1 MLEILFLIGV
11 FGVGLVMAAEYI
23 CQLDALPTLLVG
35 AVFVPVLYRSFYALA
50 LVRYGLERLPG
61 RLRRRPLPPERF
73 YWGLRRGRL
82 RMRAISLALVAG
94 GAWAVTLRSPAT
106 LTPDLR
112 SLAGWLSGVL
122 AIVATADA
130 AACGL
135 AFVRATEW
143 LDGTGSRW
151 GARLRRL
158 LSRVSGDR
166 ELLDPDPLPG
176 APERQRRARSI
187 Y

>member
-11 FGVGLVMAAEYI
+11 FGMGLVMAAEFI
-23 CQLDALPTLLVG
+23 AQLDALPTLLVG
-35 AVFVPVLYRSFYALA
+35 ALFVPVLYRVFYSTA
-50 LVRYGLERLPG
+50 LVRYGLERLPA
-61 RLRRRPLPPERF
+61 RARRRPVPPERF
-73 YWGLRRGRL
+73 FWDLRRARL
-82 RMRAISLALVAG
+82 RARALGLALLAG
-94 GAWAVTLRSPAT
+94 GAWTVALRSPAAWSADGSSV
-106 LTPDLR
+106 LGWV
-112 SLAGWLSGVL
+112 AGFL

-135 AFVRATEW
+135 VFMRASEW

-151 GARLRRL
+151 ASRCRRV
-158 LSRVSGDR
+158 LSRMSGDR

>member
-11 FGVGLVMAAEYI
+11 FGVGVVMAAEYI
-23 CQLDALPTLLVG
+23 SQLDALPALLVG
-35 AVFVPVLYRSFYALA
+35 ALFVPVLYRYFYAAA

-61 RLRRRPLPPERF
+61 HTRRRPVPPERF
-73 YWGLRRGRL
+73 YWNLRRAGLRV
-82 RMRAISLALVAG
+82 RALGLALLAG
-94 GAWAVTLRSPAT
+94 SAWTVTLRYPAA
-106 LTPDLR
+106 LSADPR
-112 SLAGWLSGVL
+112 SISGWLSGAL

-135 AFVRATEW
+135 VFVRASEW

-151 GARLRRL
+151 SARCRRV
-158 LSRVSGDR
+158 LSRLTGDR
-166 ELLDPDPLPG
+166 ELLDGDPLPG
-176 APERQRRARSI
+176 APERQQRARSI